1 MEMYVQAWIWMGLYV
16 VMIPVLYFVVL
27 LLNRK
32 YIKMD
37 PDNVHNNIPDEDH
50 AKVIL
55 VRSSYGGIYS
65 SFKRKYFYF
74 ELVEMVENYTSRRF
88 DIAWGR
94 CTRCLLE

>member
-32 YIKMD
+32 YIKLD
-37 PDNVHNNIPDEDH
+37 PDNVHHNIPDEDH

-55 VRSSYGGIYS
+55 VQIIIRWNI
-65 SFKRKYFYF
+65 F
-74 ELVEMVENYTSRRF
+74 
-88 DIAWGR
+88 
-94 CTRCLLE
+94 LLQAKVLLL